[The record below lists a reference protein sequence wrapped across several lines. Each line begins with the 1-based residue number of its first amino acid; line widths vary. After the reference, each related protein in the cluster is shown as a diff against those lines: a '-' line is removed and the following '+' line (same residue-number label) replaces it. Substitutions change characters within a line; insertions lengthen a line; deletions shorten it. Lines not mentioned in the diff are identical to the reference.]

1 MADNLTPVQVR
12 EYAGLVHQGGN
23 NLLKIINQIMDLT
36 KISAGRYDL
45 RRMPVDAGSVLWL
58 TRDVFLSRAAARNI
72 EIDADACPVGLMA
85 DADESVF
92 TAMVHSL
99 VDNAVT
105 FCTGSKITLSAHV
118 TEAGI
123 AVTVADDGG
132 GVAPQDLARIQ
143 EPFEHAG
150 HCEGSQHAKGAGL
163 GLTLVK
169 SFAELHGGWLELDS
183 ELGEGFRATITLP
196 AAAAPTAS

>member
-1 MADNLTPVQVR
+1 
-12 EYAGLVHQGGN
+12 VHQGGN

-45 RRMPVDAGSVLWL
+45 RRMPVDTGSVLWL

-72 EIDADACPVGLMA
+72 EIDADDCPVGLMA

-92 TAMVHSL
+92 TSMVHSL

-105 FCTGSKITLSAHV
+105 FATSGSKITLSVHV

-123 AVTVADDGG
+123 AVTVADSGG
-132 GVAPQDLARIQ
+132 GVARQDLPRIL

-169 SFAELHGGWLELDS
+169 AFTELHGGWLELDS
-183 ELGEGFRATITLP
+183 DLGEGFRATITLP
-196 AAAAPTAS
+196 AAAVPTAS

>member
-1 MADNLTPVQVR
+1 
-12 EYAGLVHQGGN
+12 
-23 NLLKIINQIMDLT
+23 
-36 KISAGRYDL
+36 ISAGRYDL
-45 RRMPVDAGSVLWL
+45 RRMAVDAGSVCWL
-58 TRDVFLSRAAARNI
+58 TRDAFLFRAAARNI
-72 EIDADACPVGLMA
+72 EISADDCPVGLMA

-92 TAMVHSL
+92 TAMVQSL

-105 FCTGSKITLSAHV
+105 FTTGDKITLSAHV

-123 AVTVADDGG
+123 AVTVADNGG
-132 GVAPQDLARIQ
+132 GIARQDLQRVL

-183 ELGEGFRATITLP
+183 DLGKGFQATITLP
-196 AAAAPTAS
+196 PAAIPTAS